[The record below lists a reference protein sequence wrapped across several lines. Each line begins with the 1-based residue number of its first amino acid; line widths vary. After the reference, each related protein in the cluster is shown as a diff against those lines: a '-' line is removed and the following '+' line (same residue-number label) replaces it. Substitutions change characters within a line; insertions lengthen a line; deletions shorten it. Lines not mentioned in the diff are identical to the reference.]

1 MKQFNAKKGN
11 INYDYVLVVP
21 VSFFGA
27 FQFQN
32 LDFMLDISFEFMK
45 SNKYGEWKVDQ
56 IPHKTLHREGVGQI
70 VKSIK

>member
-1 MKQFNAKKGN
+1 LKQFNARKGN
-11 INYDYVLVVP
+11 INYDYVLV

-32 LDFMLDISFEFMK
+32 LDSMLDISFEFLK

-56 IPHKTLHREGVGQI
+56 IPHETLHRECVGQI
-70 VKSIK
+70 VKSIES